1 LASYIP
7 ITDRVGS
14 VVALVTEEGQLVE
27 RVKYTTY
34 GKPTFIYDDAP
45 PQVDVVRLESQDSSM
60 FIRFS
65 EPINKEKAETAIKV
79 SKGSVP
85 ISGSIT
91 FADDNQA
98 AVFTCTTL
106 PVNETLN
113 ITITTDLADEFGS
126 QLPGEFSKDFV
137 NTGTDLNI
145 YDRAAP
151 MVTEI
156 RKIGPEFYITFNE
169 EMSSTTTT
177 GAVELTSAQGIFTGD
192 CTADPEDAKTI
203 RFTPGKALSIDVEY
217 TVTVKSNTAADISG
231 KGLSEDFSRSFL
243 NEGKDL
249 FIYEKPNPNE
259 HETSRV
265 NNNCLFQGG
274 IYHPELGLYYFRSRF
289 YSPVLGRFLQPDPM
303 GYQDSFNLYEAFNN
317 NPLNYVDPYGM
328 SSKKHGINPL
338 VSRSAYSKLLKYY
351 RSKGM
356 SGDAASDQALAD
368 LVKYGYIEDKSE
380 LKLGIAV
387 TAGTGFFY
395 NAMHYVTL
403 PLFELSPAGI
413 FKDAV
418 SLPFGK
424 DLVYGTKLKWWNYAM
439 VAVPILY
446 ETFKIGRGLGLADE
460 FLDLGDISKSLLRRG
475 LEYRTAS
482 EFIKM
487 GQLTGDEYDALIK
500 ISEKFDVKF
509 GLSGGYS
516 ETFKSL
522 KNRAKF
528 QGSLPPWRRGP
539 ISKLSDID
547 IWFEKGT
554 SFRDMVRTSR
564 EVKSILRKQI
574 DLKYAKYYPTESKLA
589 KRAGGIIF
597 DKGTVRRYLSPWH
610 YFK

>member
-1 LASYIP
+1 MTSMISIILTIVLYISGG
-7 ITDRVGS
+7 GS
-14 VVALVTEEGQLVE
+14 GPN
-27 RVKYTTY
+27 R
-34 GKPTFIYDDAP
+34 
-45 PQVDVVRLESQDSSM
+45 VDVVRLESRDSSL

-65 EPINKEKAETAIKV
+65 EPINKEKAETAIKL
-79 SKGSVP
+79 SKGGVP

-192 CTADPEDAKTI
+192 CAADPEDAKTI

-217 TVTVKSNTAADISG
+217 TVTVKSNTAADLSG

-328 SSKKHGINPL
+328 SSKKHGINPN
-338 VSRSAYSKLLKYY
+338 VTMSAYSRIMKYY
-351 RSKGM
+351 RSRGM
-356 SGDAASDQALAD
+356 SNGEASDQALKD
-368 LVKYGYIEDKSE
+368 LVDYGYIEDKSE

-395 NAMHYVTL
+395 NSMHYVTL

-439 VAVPILY
+439 VGVPILY

-460 FLDLGDISKSLLRRG
+460 FLDLGDFLTKARKLTVTAYRAQGRPLISIDELGNVKIARPLGRRNKGVAVHVGFDKKRARMWIKQKNRSQLIEFEVRESFLQKLRRTAQPEHG
-475 LEYRTAS
+475 VIRDRT
-482 EFIKM
+482 KPWRV
-487 GQLTGDEYDALIK
+487 
-500 ISEKFDVKF
+500 DVKYPDQYAIPPSMLDEF
-509 GLSGGYS
+509 EAAIVKGSG
-516 ETFKSL
+516 
-522 KNRAKF
+522 R
-528 QGSLPPWRRGP
+528 
-539 ISKLSDID
+539 
-547 IWFEKGT
+547 
-554 SFRDMVRTSR
+554 
-564 EVKSILRKQI
+564 
-574 DLKYAKYYPTESKLA
+574 
-589 KRAGGIIF
+589 II
-597 DKGTVRRYLSPWH
+597 H
-610 YFK
+610 N

>member
-1 LASYIP
+1 MTSMISIILTFLLYI
-7 ITDRVGS
+7 TGVGS
-14 VVALVTEEGQLVE
+14 VPN
-27 RVKYTTY
+27 R
-34 GKPTFIYDDAP
+34 
-45 PQVDVVRLESQDSSM
+45 VDVVRLESQDSSL

-85 ISGSIT
+85 ISGSLT

-98 AVFTCTTL
+98 AIFTGPTL

-113 ITITTDLADEFGS
+113 ITITTDLADEFGN
-126 QLPGEFSKDFV
+126 QLPGEFSKDFI
-137 NTGTDLNI
+137 NTGTDINI

-203 RFTPGKALSIDVEY
+203 MFTPGKALSIDVEY

-317 NPLNYVDPYGM
+317 NPLTYVDPYGM

-395 NAMHYVTL
+395 NSMHYVAL
-403 PLFELSPAGI
+403 PMFELSPAGI

-439 VAVPILY
+439 VGVPIAYKVFRLG
-446 ETFKIGRGLGLADE
+446 KGLGLADD
-460 FLDLGDISKSLLRRG
+460 FLDFGKALGNSDDIIRSR
-475 LEYRTAS
+475 
-482 EFIKM
+482 
-487 GQLTGDEYDALIK
+487 
-500 ISEKFDVKF
+500 V
-509 GLSGGYS
+509 
-516 ETFKSL
+516 L
-522 KNRAKF
+522 KNIEASRKARASSNFVVYAAKDS
-528 QGSLPPWRRGP
+528 Q
-539 ISKLSDID
+539 ISGNYNPDKWNIGV
-547 IWFEKGT
+547 IEKGT
-554 SFRDMVRTSR
+554 IIYGGGPMSSFFTDFTTVYSTKLKFSDLWGSLQVRAHPLWGPRKGVNAYRILEDIRVPMGKAIANPQYGMGGGTQFFL
-564 EVKSILRKQI
+564 LRKVMMNKI
-574 DLKYAKYYPTESKLA
+574 RKIYNTFKL
-589 KRAGGIIF
+589 F
-597 DKGTVRRYLSPWH
+597 
-610 YFK
+610 

>member
-1 LASYIP
+1 MTSMISIILTFVLYI
-7 ITDRVGS
+7 TGGGS
-14 VVALVTEEGQLVE
+14 VPN
-27 RVKYTTY
+27 R
-34 GKPTFIYDDAP
+34 
-45 PQVDVVRLESQDSSM
+45 VDVVRLESRDSSL

-65 EPINKEKAETAIKV
+65 EPINKEKAETAIKL

-98 AVFTCTTL
+98 AIFTGPTL
-106 PVNETLN
+106 PVDETLN

-137 NTGTDLNI
+137 NTGADINI

-151 MVTEI
+151 IVTAI

-192 CTADPEDAKTI
+192 CAADPEDAKTI

-217 TVTVKSNTAADISG
+217 TVKVKPNTAADLSG
-231 KGLSEDFSRSFL
+231 KGLSEDFSSSFL

-265 NNNCLFQGG
+265 NNNCLFQGS

-328 SSKKHGINPL
+328 SSKKHGINPN
-338 VSRSAYSKLLKYY
+338 VTMSAYSRLMKYY
-351 RSKGM
+351 RSRGM
-356 SGDAASDQALAD
+356 SNGEASDQALKD
-368 LVKYGYIEDKSE
+368 LVDYGYIEDKSE

-395 NAMHYVTL
+395 NSMHYVTL

-439 VAVPILY
+439 VGVPILY
-446 ETFKIGRGLGLADE
+446 ETFKIGIGLGLADE
-460 FLDLGDISKSLLRRG
+460 FLDIGDYVSKRGSSIWGLGPGPRGEAIEKMLGQNLPKNYPTIDRFDNGVVTSIKSMDLTLKSPMNPKYLLRTAKKYIDQVKNFKGARWARAEISANEISRRG
-475 LEYRTAS
+475 LNLAIPRGIATSQQKAVLNQIIRYGKENN
-482 EFIKM
+482 I
-487 GQLTGDEYDALIK
+487 LVK
-500 ISEKFDVKF
+500 I
-509 GLSGGYS
+509 
-516 ETFKSL
+516 
-522 KNRAKF
+522 
-528 QGSLPPWRRGP
+528 
-539 ISKLSDID
+539 I
-547 IWFEKGT
+547 
-554 SFRDMVRTSR
+554 
-564 EVKSILRKQI
+564 EV
-574 DLKYAKYYPTESKLA
+574 D
-589 KRAGGIIF
+589 
-597 DKGTVRRYLSPWH
+597 
-610 YFK
+610 

>member
-1 LASYIP
+1 MVSIILTLMLLIGGNTVYINSPSEVSELIIENP
-7 ITDRVGS
+7 IDF
-14 VVALVTEEGQLVE
+14 ALFLDCPISCL
-27 RVKYTTY
+27 R
-34 GKPTFIYDDAP
+34 
-45 PQVDVVRLESQDSSM
+45 VDVVRLESQDSSL

-79 SKGSVP
+79 SKGTIP

-98 AVFTCTTL
+98 AIFTGPSL

-113 ITITTDLADEFGS
+113 ITITTDLADEFGN
-126 QLPGEFSKDFV
+126 QLLEEFSKEFI

-151 MVTEI
+151 TVTEI
-156 RKIGPEFYITFNE
+156 KKIGPEFYITFNE
-169 EMSSTTTT
+169 EMAAGTTT
-177 GAVELTSAQGIFTGD
+177 GSVELTSTQGIFTGD
-192 CTADPEDAKTI
+192 CAADPEDAKTI

-217 TVTVKSNTAADISG
+217 TVAVKSNTAADLSG

-243 NEGKDL
+243 NEGIDL
-249 FIYEKPNPNE
+249 FIYEKPDPNE

-265 NNNCLFQGG
+265 NNNCLFQGS

-351 RSKGM
+351 RSQGM
-356 SGDAASDQALAD
+356 SSGEASDQALAD

-387 TAGTGFFY
+387 TSGTGFFY
-395 NAMHYVTL
+395 NAIHYVAL
-403 PLFELSPAGI
+403 PMFELSPAGI

-418 SLPFGK
+418 SLYFGK

-439 VAVPILY
+439 VGVPFVY
-446 ETFKIGRGLGLADE
+446 KTFKLGRGLGLADE
-460 FLDLGDISKSLLRRG
+460 FLDLGDYMAKSTRVKLTNLAKGELGEAAALETLKRAGYKELPARLPGNRG
-475 LEYRTAS
+475 
-482 EFIKM
+482 FDGVFVKHDP
-487 GQLTGDEYDALIK
+487 TGSI
-500 ISEKFDVKF
+500 V
-509 GLSGGYS
+509 
-516 ETFKSL
+516 
-522 KNRAKF
+522 
-528 QGSLPPWRRGP
+528 
-539 ISKLSDID
+539 DI
-547 IWFEKGT
+547 I
-554 SFRDMVRTSR
+554 
-564 EVKSILRKQI
+564 I
-574 DLKYAKYYPTESKLA
+574 TESKYS
-589 KRAGGIIF
+589 KTGRASLLNTKTMGKQLSADWIDTNIIKMLQSN
-597 DKGTVRRYLSPWH
+597 DPLLEQTARLLRKNRKLIRTKANVLTPLGVNRWNVINLPRE
-610 YFK
+610 

>member
-1 LASYIP
+1 MTSMISIIFTFMLYI
-7 ITDRVGS
+7 TGGGS
-14 VVALVTEEGQLVE
+14 VPN
-27 RVKYTTY
+27 R
-34 GKPTFIYDDAP
+34 
-45 PQVDVVRLESQDSSM
+45 VDVVRLESRDSSL

-65 EPINKEKAETAIKV
+65 EPINKEKAETAIKL

-85 ISGSIT
+85 LSGSIT

-98 AVFTCTTL
+98 AIFTGPTL
-106 PVNETLN
+106 PVDETLN

-137 NTGTDLNI
+137 NTGADINI

-151 MVTEI
+151 IVTAI

-192 CTADPEDAKTI
+192 CAADPEDAKTI

-328 SSKKHGINPL
+328 SSKKHGINPN
-338 VSRSAYSKLLKYY
+338 VTMSAYSRIMKYY
-351 RSKGM
+351 RSRGM
-356 SGDAASDQALAD
+356 SNGEASDQALKD
-368 LVKYGYIEDKSE
+368 LVDYGYIEDKSE

-395 NAMHYVTL
+395 NSMHYVTL

-439 VAVPILY
+439 VGVPILY

-460 FLDLGDISKSLLRRG
+460 FLDLGDFLTKARKLTVTAYRAQGRPLISIDELGNVKIARPLGRRNKGVAVHVGFDKKRARMWIKQKNRSQLIEFEVRESFLQKLRRTAQPEHG
-475 LEYRTAS
+475 VIRDRT
-482 EFIKM
+482 KPWRV
-487 GQLTGDEYDALIK
+487 
-500 ISEKFDVKF
+500 DVKYPDQYAIPPSMLDEF
-509 GLSGGYS
+509 EAAIVKGSG
-516 ETFKSL
+516 
-522 KNRAKF
+522 R
-528 QGSLPPWRRGP
+528 
-539 ISKLSDID
+539 
-547 IWFEKGT
+547 
-554 SFRDMVRTSR
+554 
-564 EVKSILRKQI
+564 
-574 DLKYAKYYPTESKLA
+574 
-589 KRAGGIIF
+589 II
-597 DKGTVRRYLSPWH
+597 H
-610 YFK
+610 N